1 MAWYREQARYGRLLS
16 VEEDE
21 NGLAELDCVGYSHAL
36 LVVVVVAVQQAEA
49 AAAANHQ
56 STADARDLMLLFCC
70 RPLHRTRRCPMA
82 QLQR

>member
-1 MAWYREQARYGRLLS
+1 MAWYREQARCGRLLS

-21 NGLAELDCVGYSHAL
+21 NGLAESDCVGCSHAL
-36 LVVVVVAVQQAEA
+36 LVFVVVAVQQAEA

-56 STADARDLMLLFCC
+56 STADARDQMLLFCC
-70 RPLHRTRRCPMA
+70 RPLPRTRRCPMA

>member
-21 NGLAELDCVGYSHAL
+21 NGLAESDCVGYSHAL
-36 LVVVVVAVQQAEA
+36 LVVVVVVAVQQAEA
-49 AAAANHQ
+49 AAANHQ
-56 STADARDLMLLFCC
+56 ATGVARDLMLVFCC
-70 RPLHRTRRCPMA
+70 RPLRRTRRCPMV